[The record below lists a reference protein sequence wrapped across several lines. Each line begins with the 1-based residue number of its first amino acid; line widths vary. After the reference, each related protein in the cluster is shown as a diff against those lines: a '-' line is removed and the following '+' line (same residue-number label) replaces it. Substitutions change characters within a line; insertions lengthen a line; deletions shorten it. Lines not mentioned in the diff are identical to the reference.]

1 MLRPIGRFGFVLV
14 VGAIATIFGSVTA
27 LTVAPAGRALLART
41 LTEQSHRLVRGEIWV
56 GGIRGNFVGS
66 IVLDSVEIRDT
77 TGFPLA
83 IFSEIEVGYRLG
95 NILSRRIL
103 LDPVR
108 ITRPR
113 IHLLKHREGRLNLEE
128 ILKLGGGEAPD
139 GRESSPPPFVEL
151 RNVTITDG
159 IVTIRTPWSPPGQL
173 RQPSARDSALRAQRM
188 VPGRRIEDHGP
199 EGLFQVRSVEGLDAR
214 FGEFRI
220 VTPDRQ
226 PIHVIIESFAAQ
238 VSDPLMNILDARADI
253 TAANDTLRFTLEHAQ
268 LPRTVLSG
276 EGTLSWP
283 SDTLLFDFDL
293 VAPEVALEDFRFV
306 SDRFPDFTGSGRI
319 EARPAGSLET
329 QFNLPNLVLSD
340 ETSSIRGSMVART
353 HRLRGLGFRG
363 LRLNLDNLD
372 FDVIRPY
379 LDTIPFQGRL
389 SGPLEADGFFDAM
402 QVTFDWSFYDERILG
417 LPRNQL
423 AMTGLVTLGGTEGME
438 FHGTRVSSA
447 DLDLETVRLAAPSV
461 ILEGRAQG
469 TGVLEGPWRDVVYS
483 GRIVHRDGDRGESIA
498 SGRFGLNTRDT
509 LTAFDAEFS
518 FSPLEFEGI
527 RRSFP
532 SLTTTGRIWGPVR
545 LRGRMDDLSVEADV
559 QGGIGRLRALGKIA
573 ALPPRWMADS
583 LWLGFEDLD
592 LQLLRGSG
600 PPTRLNGESVMI
612 GALDS
617 ATAPSGSLRLTLG
630 PSWIGA
636 LAIDSSEASLS
647 VIDSLIT
654 VDTATVGWAGG
665 TASAKG
671 TLGWTAPHTGSLGI
685 RLEAPTIAAFDS
697 TLTAF
702 FGVDPDTTKV
712 RERLSGTAV
721 VEASIAGALDS
732 LDLLSQFAL
741 GSVQWNGIAADTITG
756 DLDWRTGG
764 EAGLSTHI
772 RVDTLQVGR
781 FGYGDLRFDTSGRH
795 DAVTWHASGRDGRSS
810 LDAGGIWFGHDST
823 LALEQVQLAIGPDT
837 WQLRSPTRI
846 GIGESLVLETPLQL
860 ESRFG
865 GAQIVAE
872 GSIPHRGEGDL
883 DLRMFGVELPR
894 IATLLQRDTADL
906 RGSLMADLAIGGTAR
921 APTIRGTAALTGPV
935 FGDFRA
941 PLNRVALN
949 YRNRRLD
956 ANVTFWRTG
965 RPVMEV
971 GATLPIELAWMGVQG
986 SRQLDGD
993 LAIRAYADSM
1003 DLAVLEAFSPN
1014 LRQVT
1019 GTVRMDAVVQGSWD
1033 APTLG
1038 GTATI
1043 TGGGATV
1050 PPLRTRYGPIDGR
1063 VHFAGDSIVVDTFHV
1078 RGESGSLGV
1087 TGHVRLARLT
1097 QPVLGL
1103 DLHGE
1108 GFKVLDVPDFL
1119 LLEADGDVHL
1129 RGPVTQP
1136 VMTGQ
1141 ATARNSVLY
1150 FSDLVSKTIVN
1161 LEDPLYADL
1170 VDTAAIRRGRLGAAF
1185 QSRFLDSL
1193 AIRDFTFLAAD
1204 RVWLRSN
1211 EANIQMEGSVTV
1223 DKTRRT
1229 YRLEGTFSAAR
1240 GTYTLRLGPVTRAF
1254 DVTRGVVRYF
1264 GTPDLNAALDVEAR
1278 HVIRDADGGAGQE
1291 LAVIAKITGSLLTP
1305 SLALESTIRP
1315 PLSQSDLI
1323 SLLLLGQTVNAQVA
1337 TDRGPAYQTVAV
1349 VLAGALTS
1357 ELERSLIA
1365 SQRVGIDMI
1374 EIRPG
1379 LSYGGI
1385 ASGTSLTRLAAGW
1398 QLGSKWFVSL
1408 NAGFCP
1414 NLQQFDYRNFGAGL
1428 EYRLSRQVSF
1438 SASAEPVQVC
1448 LNGAPGVTS
1457 IRYQFGTDLR
1467 WTKEY

>member
-1 MLRPIGRFGFVLV
+1 MFRLIGRFGFVLTI
-14 VGAIATIFGSVTA
+14 GAFATVLGFVTA
-27 LTVAPAGRALLART
+27 LTVTPPGRDLLART
-41 LTEQSHRLVRGEIWV
+41 LTEQSHNFVRGEIWI
-56 GGIRGNFVGS
+56 GGIRGNFIRS

-83 IFSEIEVGYRLG
+83 IFSEVHMEYRLS
-95 NILSRRIL
+95 NVLSRRIL

-128 ILKLGGGEAPD
+128 ILRLGSGEVTDDEP
-139 GRESSPPPFVEL
+139 GSPPLIVL

-173 RQPSARDSALRAQRM
+173 HTPSARDSALRAQRQ
-188 VPGRRIEDHGP
+188 VPGRRIEDLGP
-199 EGLFQVRSVEGLDAR
+199 EGLFQVRSVEGLNAR
-214 FGEFRI
+214 FAEFRV
-220 VTPDRQ
+220 VTPDKQ
-226 PIHVIIESFAAQ
+226 PIHAVIDSFAAQ
-238 VSDPLMNILDARADI
+238 VSDPLVNILEAQAELS
-253 TAANDTLRFTLEHAQ
+253 TANDSLQFTLAHAR
-268 LPRTVLSG
+268 LPRSVLSG

-283 SDTLLFDFDL
+283 ADTLLFDFDML
-293 VAPEVALEDFRFV
+293 APEIALEDFRFV
-306 SDRFPDFTGSGRI
+306 SDRFPDFTGRGRI
-319 EARPAGSLET
+319 EARSPSGLET
-329 QFNLPNLVLSD
+329 QYNFPDLVLGD
-340 ETSSIRGSMVART
+340 ESSSIRGSMVARA

-389 SGPLEADGFFDAM
+389 SGPLQADGFFDAM
-402 QVTFDWSFYDERILG
+402 QVSFDWSFFDHRILG
-417 LPRNQL
+417 LPRSQI
-423 AMTGLVTLGGTEGME
+423 AMTGAVTLGGAEGME
-438 FHGTRVSSA
+438 FHGTRVTGS

-483 GRIVHRDGDRGESIA
+483 GRIVHNDGDRGESIG

-518 FSPLEFEGI
+518 FSPLDFDGI

-532 SLTTTGRIWGPVR
+532 SLTAMGKIWGPVR

-559 QGGIGRLRALGKIA
+559 QGGIGRLRALGRIA
-573 ALPPRWMADS
+573 ATPPRWVADT

-592 LQLLRGSG
+592 LRLLRGTG

-617 ATAPSGSLRLTLG
+617 ATAPAGSMRLALG
-630 PSWIGA
+630 SSWLGA
-636 LAIDSSEASLS
+636 WAIDSSEAIVS
-647 VIDSLIT
+647 VVDSVIT
-654 VDTATVGWAGG
+654 VDTVTVGWAGG
-665 TASAKG
+665 TASVKG
-671 TLGWTAPHTGSLGI
+671 TLGWRAPHTGSLSFHFG
-685 RLEAPTIAAFDS
+685 APTIAAFDS
-697 TLTAF
+697 TLTTF
-702 FGVDPDTTKV
+702 LGVDFDSLNV

-721 VEASIAGALDS
+721 VDGTVAGALDS
-732 LDLLSQFAL
+732 LDLLSRFTL
-741 GSVQWNGIAADTITG
+741 GSVRWNGMAAGTITG
-756 DLDWRTGG
+756 DMDWRTGG
-764 EAGLSTHI
+764 EAGLSTRI
-772 RVDTLQVGR
+772 RIDTLQVGR
-781 FGYGDLRFDTSGRH
+781 FGYGDLRFDTSGQH
-795 DAVTWHASGRDGRSS
+795 DAVTWRASGRDGRSS
-810 LDAGGIWFGHDST
+810 LDSRGVWFGHDST
-823 LALEQVQLAIGPDT
+823 IALEQFQLAVGPDT
-837 WQLRSPTRI
+837 WQLSSPTRI
-846 GIGESLVLETPLQL
+846 GVGESLVLETPLRL
-860 ESRFG
+860 ESRYG

-872 GSIPHRGEGDL
+872 GSIPHRGQGDL

-894 IATLLQRDTADL
+894 IATLLQRDTTEL

-971 GATLPIELAWMGVQG
+971 GASLPIELAWMGVEG

-993 LAIRAYADSM
+993 LAIRAFADSM

-1019 GTVRMDAVVQGSWD
+1019 GTVRMDAMVQGSWD

-1063 VHFAGDSIVVDTFHV
+1063 VHLAGDSIVVDTVHV
-1078 RGESGSLGV
+1078 RGESGSLDV
-1087 TGHVRLARLT
+1087 TGHVRLDRLT
-1097 QPVLGL
+1097 HPVLGL
-1103 DLHGE
+1103 DLRGE

-1136 VMTGQ
+1136 VMTGV

-1150 FSDLVSKTIVN
+1150 FNDLVSKTIVN

-1193 AIRDFTFLAAD
+1193 TIRDFRFLAAE

-1337 TDRGPAYQTVAV
+1337 ADRGPAYQTVAV

-1398 QLGSKWFVSL
+1398 QIGSKWFVSL

-1414 NLQQFDYRNFGAGL
+1414 NLQEFNYQNFGAGL
-1428 EYRLSRQVSF
+1428 EYRFNRHISF
-1438 SASAEPVQVC
+1438 TASADPVQVC

-1457 IRYQFGTDLR
+1457 VRHQFGTDLR